1 LLRVLNVSQRGKTTS
16 ISGVLRS
23 REGGAPQA
31 VKGREFKGF
40 EGFEGFEDFERF
52 EGFKV
57 SAYWISVSI

>member
-31 VKGREFKGF
+31 VKEREFKGF
-40 EGFEGFEDFERF
+40 KGFKEFERF
-52 EGFKV
+52 KGFKV
-57 SAYWISVSI
+57 SAY

>member
-1 LLRVLNVSQRGKTTS
+1 LLRVLNVSRKGKTTS

-23 REGGAPQA
+23 REEGAPQA

-40 EGFEGFEDFERF
+40 KRFKGFEGFEEFKRF

-57 SAYWISVSI
+57 SAY

>member
-1 LLRVLNVSQRGKTTS
+1 LLGVLNVSRKGKTTL
-16 ISGVLRS
+16 ISGVLRL

-40 EGFEGFEDFERF
+40 KGFEGFKEFKRF

-57 SAYWISVSI
+57 SVYWIFVLI